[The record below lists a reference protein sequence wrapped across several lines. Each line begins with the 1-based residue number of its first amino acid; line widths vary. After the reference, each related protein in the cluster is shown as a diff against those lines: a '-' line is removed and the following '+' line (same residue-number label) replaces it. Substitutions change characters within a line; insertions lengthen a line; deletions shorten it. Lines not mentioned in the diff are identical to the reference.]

1 MIVPVKACI
10 LQVLLLKRISLV
22 VGNLAVWWIVSLD
35 VGVLNR
41 NLMTRI
47 AVVAWILYC
56 ATLSRK
62 GGLRLVK
69 RIIAVLTLSLALL
82 HLVLLLGKAIW
93 WILTL
98 DVGVL
103 NRNLLTRIAVV
114 AWILYFAILSRK
126 GGLRLVKRII
136 AVLTLSLTLLHL
148 VLLLGKAIW
157 WILTLDVGVLN
168 RNLLTRIAV
177 VAWILYCAI
186 LSRKGGLRVVKLLIV
201 VLTLSRVLLPL
212 VLLPGLAICVG
223 QTKRILLVV
232 H

>member
-114 AWILYFAILSRK
+114 AWILY
-126 GGLRLVKRII
+126 
-136 AVLTLSLTLLHL
+136 
-148 VLLLGKAIW
+148 
-157 WILTLDVGVLN
+157 
-168 RNLLTRIAV
+168 
-177 VAWILYCAI
+177 CAI

-201 VLTLSRVLLPL
+201 VMTLSRVLLPL

>member
-22 VGNLAVWWIVSLD
+22 VGTLAVWWIVSLD

-82 HLVLLLGKAIW
+82 ALVLLLGQAIW
-93 WILTL
+93 WIISL

-103 NRNLLTRIAVV
+103 TRNLLTRIAVL
-114 AWILYFAILSRK
+114 ACILWCALVSMK
-126 GGLRLVKRII
+126 GGLRCVKRII
-136 AVLTLSLTLLHL
+136 AVP
-148 VLLLGKAIW
+148 
-157 WILTLDVGVLN
+157 
-168 RNLLTRIAV
+168 
-177 VAWILYCAI
+177 
-186 LSRKGGLRVVKLLIV
+186 
-201 VLTLSRVLLPL
+201 TLSR
-212 VLLPGLAICVG
+212 GL
-223 QTKRILLVV
+223 
-232 H
+232 